1 MVKLRVSYE
10 RAEELE
16 AILNAIRRAPMH
28 LTQVKIRSGAP
39 YCRAYVDII
48 LLNQ

>member
-10 RAEELE
+10 RTEELE
-16 AILNAIRRAPMH
+16 VILTAIRRAPMH
-28 LTQVKIRSGAP
+28 LTQVKIKSGAP